1 MWGAVVAAHSRACD
15 LKGVESTDNI
25 FADDA
30 RQRAAEAASA
40 PTSTRDKLLE
50 AASALMRARDTI
62 DVSLS
67 DIAQTA
73 KVNAAL
79 VKYYFGNKRGLVL
92 ALLERDLTTAVAE
105 LRNLVEMDIRP
116 TLKMKYHLSALIKMY
131 FYHPY
136 LNRLLTAVMRDG
148 NEPAGR
154 EIALSY
160 CAPIIEAYEK
170 MVQDGVAVGE
180 FKAVDAK
187 FLYFTIIGACDQIFS
202 ARYVLRYVHGIEE
215 IDDNLQRAYAR
226 QVIDLV
232 MGGLLNPSVPLPE

>member
-1 MWGAVVAAHSRACD
+1 MESYDHTATDEFGSTGAVGED
-15 LKGVESTDNI
+15 G
-25 FADDA
+25 
-30 RQRAAEAASA
+30 A
-40 PTSTRDKLLE
+40 PVTTRDKLLE
-50 AASALMRARDTI
+50 AASSLMRTRDTI

-79 VKYYFGNKRGLVL
+79 VKYYFGNKRGMVL
-92 ALLERDLTTAVAE
+92 ALLERDLTNAVTQLRE
-105 LRNLVEMDIRP
+105 LVDMDLRP

-131 FYHPY
+131 FYRPY

-148 NEPAGR
+148 NEPAAR

-160 CAPIIEAYEK
+160 CAPIIEAYQR
-170 MVQDGVAVGE
+170 MVEDGVAKGE
-180 FKAVDAK
+180 FKHVDAK

-215 IDDNLQRAYAR
+215 VDDDLRRAYAR
-226 QVIDLV
+226 QVIDLI
-232 MGGLLNPSVPLPE
+232 MCGLVVEGTPLPD